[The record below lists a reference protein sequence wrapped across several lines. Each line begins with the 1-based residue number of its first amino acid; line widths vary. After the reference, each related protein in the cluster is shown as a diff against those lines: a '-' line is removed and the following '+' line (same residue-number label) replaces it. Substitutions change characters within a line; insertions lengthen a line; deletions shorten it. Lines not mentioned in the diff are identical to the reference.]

1 MTAYLSPPDIRPL
14 TTGTVTKLWRA
25 EVGSIIGLESL
36 RYESD
41 RGGPGGGAAL
51 TVELSHRDTEI
62 LDRASTTLAE
72 KLTEFPNVKDV
83 DDGFTPGKEQLDFRI
98 KPSGESLGLTS
109 RDIARQVRNAFS
121 GTTALRQQRG
131 RNEVTVRVR
140 LPEAERSS
148 EFSIENLMIR
158 TPAGTFVPL
167 FEVAEVERG
176 RAYTTINRRDARRT
190 VSVSAG
196 VEPISQTGQI
206 LATLNSQILP
216 ELAQDF
222 PGLTYGYQGR
232 QARMKESTS
241 GLANGFILAMVAI
254 YFLLAIPFRSYS
266 QPLIVMLAI
275 PFGVVGA
282 TIGHLIMG
290 YSLSL
295 MSMMGIVALSGV
307 VVNDS
312 LVLIDYANR
321 QRLEGAS
328 AFRRHLRCRHPSFPA
343 DHTDHLDHLRRAG
356 ANDLRNL
363 STGQVPDPDGSL
375 FGFRY
380 SLCHAHHPVSGSQSL
395 PADGRRPAVVQ
406 QGFRGSA

>member
-1 MTAYLSPPDIRPL
+1 
-14 TTGTVTKLWRA
+14 
-25 EVGSIIGLESL
+25 
-36 RYESD
+36 
-41 RGGPGGGAAL
+41 
-51 TVELSHRDTEI
+51 
-62 LDRASTTLAE
+62 
-72 KLTEFPNVKDV
+72 
-83 DDGFTPGKEQLDFRI
+83 
-98 KPSGESLGLTS
+98 
-109 RDIARQVRNAFS
+109 
-121 GTTALRQQRG
+121 
-131 RNEVTVRVR
+131 

-196 VEPISQTGQI
+196 IEPISQTGQI

-232 QARMKESTS
+232 QARMKESTG

-328 AFRRHLRCRHPSFPA
+328 AFVAICAAGSRRFRPIILTTLTTFGGLAPMIFETSRQARFLIPMALSLGFGILFATLITLFLVPSLYLLMDDF
-343 DHTDHLDHLRRAG
+343 LQWYGRVFG
-356 ANDLRNL
+356 AMPNEE
-363 STGQVPDPDGSL
+363 SS
-375 FGFRY
+375 
-380 SLCHAHHPVSGSQSL
+380 
-395 PADGRRPAVVQ
+395 
-406 QGFRGSA
+406 